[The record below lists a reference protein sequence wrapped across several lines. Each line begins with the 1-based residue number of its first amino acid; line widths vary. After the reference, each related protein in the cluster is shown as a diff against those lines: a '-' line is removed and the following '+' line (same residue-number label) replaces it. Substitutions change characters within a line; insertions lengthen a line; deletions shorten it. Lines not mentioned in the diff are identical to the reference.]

1 MKEVEPDPAIE
12 FWNTQAKVTRAINS
26 TSPVSFDDNIP
37 ENVFGEDDHLQ
48 NKILLSVDPP
58 SDDASIVTI
67 KRLSPR
73 KFWSTVPL
81 DQVRCLSIQPLSSS
95 PVPLEFAHLIKTH
108 EQNNILPPH
117 RDFYDMEIKFNEGS
131 TLPPPSKC
139 YGLSPP
145 EKIAVEKYITELL
158 NKGYLRPSKSPLGS
172 PVFFVPKKNGQLR
185 LCVDYR
191 KINSI
196 TRRNAYP
203 LPLID
208 ELIEKV
214 AASGATVFTRLD
226 LANAFNQIRISDGD
240 EWKSAIITHLGL
252 YEYTVMP
259 FGLTNAPSTF
269 QALIDSIF
277 ADCPNVVVYIDDILI
292 FSNPSSHFDLV
303 KMVLERLNCH
313 HLSISPEK
321 CEWNVNSVDFLGVH
335 LSDKGISMDRFK
347 LDTILEWQPPKS
359 TKGLATFLGF
369 TNYYRRFI
377 KDFANISSGLYSLVA
392 KFAKNT
398 PIVLEG
404 HYLVAFESLK
414 KCFAC
419 APLLHY
425 VDPQKTFILFPDTSE
440 YATGACLFQIAD
452 DSAIENIS
460 SLIKSR
466 DKSFMDFL
474 SPVGFYSRKLIKS
487 ELNYGPYDREL
498 LGIIASLRHWRP
510 WLSSTFKPLLIY
522 SDHSNLLHFS
532 DLRLLSR
539 RQARWA
545 EFLSQFNFKIC
556 HCPGAVMPADPISRR
571 EDFSLSDEEKLMNEK
586 ALFQFDENHLK
597 LKRAT
602 LYLPP
607 NCRNQKAQTPSYLL
621 DEIFDAFDI
630 QEDVTPPD
638 NTIDSLQMKWP
649 ACVFVNPPFND
660 IQTWLDKA
668 IVEAKSGTTSVFLL
682 PLRADSRWFHQLAF
696 NFPLLVF
703 HKRIKF
709 DGYSKPAP
717 WPSCLLLISNVF
729 LPVSVDNSSSAPFI
743 FSSAFTTIHDFAI
756 FVENYS
762 NSSPLSIAQLSPVLR
777 RVDFL
782 EIINLGQPT
791 PTLKN

>member
-1 MKEVEPDPAIE
+1 MLWFIAPK
-12 FWNTQAKVTRAINS
+12 
-26 TSPVSFDDNIP
+26 
-37 ENVFGEDDHLQ
+37 
-48 NKILLSVDPP
+48 
-58 SDDASIVTI
+58 
-67 KRLSPR
+67 
-73 KFWSTVPL
+73 
-81 DQVRCLSIQPLSSS
+81 
-95 PVPLEFAHLIKTH
+95 
-108 EQNNILPPH
+108 
-117 RDFYDMEIKFNEGS
+117 
-131 TLPPPSKC
+131 
-139 YGLSPP
+139 
-145 EKIAVEKYITELL
+145 KIAVEKYITELL
-158 NKGYLRPSKSPLGS
+158 NKGYLRSSKSPLGS

-226 LANAFNQIRISDGD
+226 IANAFNQIRISDGD

-269 QALIDSIF
+269 QALIDSIL

-539 RQARWA
+539 RQARWS

-556 HCPGAVMPADPISRR
+556 HCPGAVMPAEPISRL

-649 ACVFVNPPFND
+649 ACVFVN
-660 IQTWLDKA
+660 L
-668 IVEAKSGTTSVFLL
+668 
-682 PLRADSRWFHQLAF
+682 
-696 NFPLLVF
+696 
-703 HKRIKF
+703 
-709 DGYSKPAP
+709 
-717 WPSCLLLISNVF
+717 
-729 LPVSVDNSSSAPFI
+729 
-743 FSSAFTTIHDFAI
+743 
-756 FVENYS
+756 
-762 NSSPLSIAQLSPVLR
+762 
-777 RVDFL
+777 
-782 EIINLGQPT
+782 
-791 PTLKN
+791 